1 MKRILSFSQ
10 VILKRLE
17 KEKDK
22 AYRDGNIHRYRVIQA
37 LLWIGNE
44 ECHFSLAEMADYLN
58 VTVRTLY
65 NWLKGFITGGFDW
78 LLRPWFKGR
87 GASSK
92 LNNRQKKELY
102 KMIEAGPEKN
112 GFDSGIWNA
121 AMIMEL
127 ILAKFGV
134 KYNPRYLSKLLK
146 KMGLSYQKAKFISD
160 KVDEEEY
167 RKAREKWIDETWPQI
182 LEKAKR
188 NNSIIL
194 FGDEVSFAM
203 WGSLARTWAPRGK
216 QPVVKTKGC
225 RKGLKMFGAIE
236 FKSGRLHFMESL
248 AYSLTPKSLKQL
260 KEEDVP
266 EELLTQLKKLK
277 NEKYKT
283 KEEYLQALTEL
294 LGEQETNNNRSVLLK
309 HAETAGR
316 FNGETYV
323 EFLKQILQTSS
334 SPIILVEDGAPYHG
348 SQVVKEFVESHS
360 EQISIERLP
369 TFSPDYNPIERLWK
383 KTKKEATHCKYFE
396 TFEKL
401 RESVVKAFGKF
412 LNDATKVIGVMKKL
426 RSEAEAV
433 NML

>member
-1 MKRILSFSQ
+1 M
-10 VILKRLE
+10 
-17 KEKDK
+17 
-22 AYRDGNIHRYRVIQA
+22 
-37 LLWIGNE
+37 
-44 ECHFSLAEMADYLN
+44 
-58 VTVRTLY
+58 
-65 NWLKGFITGGFDW
+65 
-78 LLRPWFKGR
+78 
-87 GASSK
+87 
-92 LNNRQKKELY
+92 
-102 KMIEAGPEKN
+102 
-112 GFDSGIWNA
+112 
-121 AMIMEL
+121 
-127 ILAKFGV
+127 
-134 KYNPRYLSKLLK
+134 
-146 KMGLSYQKAKFISD
+146 LSYQKAKFISD
-160 KVDEEEY
+160 KLDEEEY
-167 RKAREKWIDETWPQI
+167 RKARGKWIEETWPRI
-182 LEKAKR
+182 LEEAKR
-188 NNSIIL
+188 KNSIIL

-225 RKGLKMFGAIE
+225 RKRLKMFGAIE

-248 AYSLTPKSLKQL
+248 AYSLTPRSLKQL

-266 EELLTQLKKLK
+266 EELLTQLKELK

-283 KEEYLQALTEL
+283 KEEYLQALTEV
-294 LGEQETNNNRSVLLK
+294 LGEQEANNNRSVLLK
-309 HAETAGR
+309 HAETAGK

-323 EFLKQILQTSS
+323 EFLKQIIQTSS

-369 TFSPDYNPIERLWK
+369 AFSPDFNPIEKLWK
-383 KTKKEATHCKYFE
+383 NTKKEATHCKYFE

>member
-1 MKRILSFSQ
+1 MKRILSFSKST
-10 VILKRLE
+10 LKRLE
-17 KEKDK
+17 TEQDK
-22 AYRDGNIHRYRVIQA
+22 AYSDGNIHRYRVIQA
-37 LLWIGNE
+37 LLWIGSE
-44 ECHFSLAEMADYLN
+44 ECDFSFEEMAGYLN
-58 VTVRTLY
+58 VTAKTLY
-65 NWLKGFITGGFDW
+65 NWFKGFVTGGFDW
-78 LLRPWFKGR
+78 LLRKWFKGR

-92 LNNRQKKELY
+92 LNNRQKDELY
-102 KMIEAGPEKN
+102 EMIEAGPEKN
-112 GFDSGIWNA
+112 GFDSGIWNS

-127 ILAKFGV
+127 ILVKFGV
-134 KYNPRYLSKLLK
+134 KYNPRYLSRLLK
-146 KMGLSYQKAKFISD
+146 NMGLSYQKAKFISD

-167 RKAREKWIDETWPQI
+167 RKAREKWIDETWPRI
-182 LEKAKR
+182 LEQAKR
-188 NNSIIL
+188 NDSIIL

-260 KEEDVP
+260 KEEGVP
-266 EELLTQLKKLK
+266 EELLAQLKELK

-283 KEEYLQALTEL
+283 KEEYLKALTEV
-294 LGEQETNNNRSVLLK
+294 LGEQEANKNRSVLLK

-316 FNGETYV
+316 FNGATYV
-323 EFLKQILQTSS
+323 EFLKQIIETSS
-334 SPIILVEDGAPYHG
+334 SHIILVEDGAPYHG

-360 EQISIERLP
+360 ERISIERLP
-369 TFSPDYNPIERLWK
+369 AFSPDFNPIEKLWK
-383 KTKKEATHCKYFE
+383 NTKKEATHCKYFE
-396 TFEKL
+396 TFEEL

>member
-1 MKRILSFSQ
+1 MKQILSFSRT
-10 VILKRLE
+10 ILKRLE
-17 KEKDK
+17 TEQDK
-22 AYRDGNIHRYRVIQA
+22 AYMDGNIHRYRVIQA

-44 ECHFSLAEMADYLN
+44 ECDFSFKEMADYLN
-58 VTVRTLY
+58 LTAKTIY
-65 NWLKGFITGGFDW
+65 NWFKGFVTGGFDW
-78 LLRPWFKGR
+78 LLRKWFKGR
-87 GASSK
+87 GALSK
-92 LNNRQKKELY
+92 LNNRQKDELY

-112 GFDSGIWNA
+112 GFDSGIWNS

-127 ILAKFGV
+127 ILGKFGV

-167 RKAREKWIDETWPQI
+167 QKAREKWIEETWPRI
-182 LEKAKR
+182 LEEAKR

-236 FKSGRLHFMESL
+236 FKSGHLHFMESL

-266 EELLTQLKKLK
+266 EELLTRLKELK

-283 KEEYLQALTEL
+283 KEEYLQALTEV
-294 LGEQETNNNRSVLLK
+294 LGEQEANKNQSILLK

-316 FNGETYV
+316 FNGATYV
-323 EFLKQILQTSS
+323 EFLEQIIQTSS

-348 SQVVKEFVESHS
+348 SQVVKEFVENHS

-369 TFSPDYNPIERLWK
+369 AFSPDFNPIEKLWK
-383 KTKKEATHCKYFE
+383 NTKKEATHCKYFE
-396 TFEKL
+396 TFEEL
-401 RESVVKAFGKF
+401 RESVVKAFSKF

>member
-1 MKRILSFSQ
+1 MKQILSFSKAT
-10 VILKRLE
+10 LKRLE
-17 KEKDK
+17 TEQDK
-22 AYRDGNIHRYRVIQA
+22 AYADGNIHRYRVIQA
-37 LLWIGNE
+37 LLWIGNK
-44 ECHFSLAEMADYLN
+44 ECDFSFKEMADYLN
-58 VTVRTLY
+58 VTAKTLY
-65 NWLKGFITGGFDW
+65 NWFKGFVTGGFDW
-78 LLRPWFKGR
+78 LLRQWFKGR
-87 GASSK
+87 GAESK
-92 LNNRQKKELY
+92 LNNQQKDELY
-102 KMIEAGPEKN
+102 EMIEAGPEKN
-112 GFDSGIWNA
+112 GFDSGIWNS

-127 ILAKFGV
+127 ILVRFGV

-146 KMGLSYQKAKFISD
+146 NMGLSYQKAKFISD
-160 KVDEEEY
+160 KMDEEEY
-167 RKAREKWIDETWPQI
+167 QKARGKWIEETWPQI
-182 LEKAKR
+182 LEEAKR

-236 FKSGRLHFMESL
+236 FKSGQLHFMESL

-260 KEEDVP
+260 KEEGIP
-266 EELLTQLKKLK
+266 EELLTPLKELK

-283 KEEYLQALTEL
+283 KEEYLQALTEV
-294 LGEQETNNNRSVLLK
+294 LGEQEANKNQSVLLK

-316 FNGETYV
+316 FNGATYV
-323 EFLKQILQTSS
+323 EFLKQIIETSS
-334 SPIILVEDGAPYHG
+334 SPIILIEDGAPYHR

-369 TFSPDYNPIERLWK
+369 AFSPDFNPIEKLWK
-383 KTKKEATHCKYFE
+383 NTKKEATHCKYFE
-396 TFEKL
+396 TFEEL

-433 NML
+433 NLL

>member
-1 MKRILSFSQ
+1 MKQILSFSKAT
-10 VILKRLE
+10 LKRLE
-17 KEKDK
+17 TEQDK
-22 AYRDGNIHRYRVIQA
+22 AYADGNIHRYRVIQA
-37 LLWIGNE
+37 LLWIGNK
-44 ECHFSLAEMADYLN
+44 ECDFSFKEMADYLN
-58 VTVRTLY
+58 VTAKTLY
-65 NWLKGFITGGFDW
+65 NWFKGFVTGGFDW
-78 LLRPWFKGR
+78 LLRQWFKGR
-87 GASSK
+87 GADSK
-92 LNNRQKKELY
+92 LNNQQKDELY
-102 KMIEAGPEKN
+102 EMIEAGPEKN
-112 GFDSGIWNA
+112 GFDSGIWNS

-127 ILAKFGV
+127 ILVRFGV

-146 KMGLSYQKAKFISD
+146 NMGLSYQKAKFISD
-160 KVDEEEY
+160 KMDEEEY
-167 RKAREKWIDETWPQI
+167 QKARGKWIEETWPQI
-182 LEKAKR
+182 LEEAKR

-236 FKSGRLHFMESL
+236 FKSGQLHFMESL
-248 AYSLTPKSLKQL
+248 AYSLTPKSLKRL
-260 KEEDVP
+260 KEEGIP
-266 EELLTQLKKLK
+266 EELLTSLKELK

-283 KEEYLQALTEL
+283 KEEYLQALTEV
-294 LGEQETNNNRSVLLK
+294 LGEQEANKNQSVLLK

-316 FNGETYV
+316 FNGATYV
-323 EFLKQILQTSS
+323 EFLKQIIETSS
-334 SPIILVEDGAPYHG
+334 SPIILIEDGAPYHR

-369 TFSPDYNPIERLWK
+369 AFSPDFNPIEKLWK
-383 KTKKEATHCKYFE
+383 NTKKEATHCKYFE
-396 TFEKL
+396 TFEEL

-433 NML
+433 NLL

>member
-44 ECHFSLAEMADYLN
+44 ECHFSFAEMADYLN

-92 LNNRQKKELY
+92 LNNRQKEELY

-112 GFDSGIWNA
+112 GFDSGIWNS

-167 RKAREKWIDETWPQI
+167 QKAREKWIDETWPRI
-182 LEKAKR
+182 LENAKR

-248 AYSLTPKSLKQL
+248 AYSLTPRSLKQL

-266 EELLTQLKKLK
+266 EELLTRLKKLK

>member
-1 MKRILSFSQ
+1 VKQILSFSKAT
-10 VILKRLE
+10 LKRLE
-17 KEKDK
+17 TEQGK
-22 AYRDGNIHRYRVIQA
+22 AYADGNIHRYRVIQA
-37 LLWIGNE
+37 LLWIGNK
-44 ECHFSLAEMADYLN
+44 ECDFSFKEMADHLN
-58 VTVRTLY
+58 VTAKTLY
-65 NWLKGFITGGFDW
+65 NWFKGFVTGGFDW
-78 LLRPWFKGR
+78 LLRKWFKGR
-87 GASSK
+87 GAKSK
-92 LNNRQKKELY
+92 LSNQQKDELY

-112 GFDSGIWNA
+112 GFDSGIWNS

-127 ILAKFGV
+127 ILVKFGV

-167 RKAREKWIDETWPQI
+167 QKSREKWSEETWPRI
-182 LEKAKR
+182 LEEAKK

-260 KEEDVP
+260 KGEGVP
-266 EELLTQLKKLK
+266 EELLTRLKELK

-283 KEEYLQALTEL
+283 KEEYLQALTEV
-294 LGEQETNNNRSVLLK
+294 LGEQEANKNQSVLLK
-309 HAETAGR
+309 YAETAGR
-316 FNGETYV
+316 FNGATYV
-323 EFLKQILQTSS
+323 EFLKQIIQTSS
-334 SPIILVEDGAPYHG
+334 SPIILVEDGAPYHR

-360 EQISIERLP
+360 ENISIERLP
-369 TFSPDYNPIERLWK
+369 AFSPDFNPIEKLWK
-383 KTKKEATHCKYFE
+383 NTKKEATHCKYFE
-396 TFEKL
+396 TFERL